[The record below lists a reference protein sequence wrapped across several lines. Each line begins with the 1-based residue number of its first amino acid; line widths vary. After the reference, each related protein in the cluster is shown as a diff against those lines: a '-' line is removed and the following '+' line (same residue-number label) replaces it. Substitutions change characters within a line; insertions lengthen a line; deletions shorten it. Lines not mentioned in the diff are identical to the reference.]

1 VVARNVNPLDMAIV
15 TVGAIEAGKAPN
27 VIPESAELR
36 LSVRALK
43 PEVRDLLQAR
53 ITALAHA
60 QAESYGASAEVRYDR
75 RYPVLVN
82 DPATTGMAR
91 EVAREWLGED
101 GLIDDM
107 VPLTGSEDFSFM
119 LEQCPG
125 CYLIVG
131 NGDGE
136 GGCMVHN
143 PGYDFNDAC
152 LPLAATYWVK
162 LVERY
167 LR

>member
-1 VVARNVNPLDMAIV
+1 M
-15 TVGAIEAGKAPN
+15 
-27 VIPESAELR
+27 
-36 LSVRALK
+36 
-43 PEVRDLLQAR
+43 
-53 ITALAHA
+53 
-60 QAESYGASAEVRYDR
+60 
-75 RYPVLVN
+75 LVN
-82 DPATTGMAR
+82 DPATTELAR
-91 EVAREWLGED
+91 EVAREWLGEG
-101 GLIDDM
+101 GLIGDM

-119 LEQCPG
+119 LEECPG

-143 PGYDFNDAC
+143 PGYDFNDEC
-152 LPLAATYWVK
+152 LPLAATYWVR